1 MANES
6 PRLTTA
12 DLRRRLLGGVVAP
25 TPVPAAPARPAD
37 PRLAVPASVA
47 DLPIDEDAPTLNFG
61 TGDEEASILPTALPV
76 PVPRTPIPASPI
88 ARVAA
93 AEVLR
98 PISKGSD
105 HHSRPVLHPPTAQPI
120 YERAV
125 VLLDEPAKSPADAV
139 ADVLRAENDQL
150 RQLMEEMRQLLQDA
164 SDQEQRVQAEL
175 AERDRLLADA
185 RDKAEALEAQLNNKP
200 KTRGELEEWSDELEQ
215 EAAKIA
221 QGRRDLDAERQQLRE
236 DEVSLEK
243 QMRDMEVQMARERAM
258 LARQEQ
264 ELKRLNAEIQH
275 ELEVMQQGGGTLRD
289 RLAVFQ
295 RKHAEVVGGI
305 RPGSNS
311 NMNLP
316 MAEAVTPAPPRKS
329 ENGLWRKMFG
339 GE

>member
-12 DLRRRLLGGVVAP
+12 DLRRRLHGGAVAP
-25 TPVPAAPARPAD
+25 TPVPGAPARPAD

-61 TGDEEASILPTALPV
+61 TDDDGSIMPIAQPV
-76 PVPRTPIPASPI
+76 PIPSTPIPAS
-88 ARVAA
+88 RVPT
-93 AEVLR
+93 AELLR
-98 PISKGSD
+98 PSSKSSAHHPRPPLHPSMAHVQPVHERASSLLSD
-105 HHSRPVLHPPTAQPI
+105 HSQ
-120 YERAV
+120 
-125 VLLDEPAKSPADAV
+125 SPADAV
-139 ADVLRAENDQL
+139 ADVLRTENEQL
-150 RQLMEEMRQLLQDA
+150 RQVMEEMRQLLQDA

-175 AERDRLLADA
+175 AERDRLLAEA
-185 RDKAEALEAQLNNKP
+185 RDKAEALEGQLKNKP

-236 DEVSLEK
+236 DESSLEK